1 MTIRSEFEYGILRLT
16 IDRPAQRNAF
26 NADMFDQLAGELD
39 AARQNDKVRVVLLKG
54 STGLFSAGADVRESL
69 NAPETIDAAAGRLFE
84 TLRSFPKP
92 IVAEVA
98 GPAVGDAF
106 TILLY
111 CDLVYASDKALF
123 SVPSVALGRT
133 PRFGTAALVF
143 GSAGAARAAEKLLL
157 CEPISADDALAM
169 RLISA
174 VVPEDDL
181 VKVVAAKVARL
192 AVLPPQAVAATK
204 SLLRDARNGWL
215 TAQIENA
222 RGGLSPSGGFARS
235 QGSALRLRRRP
246 QAGLRRDGRLI
257 PFGAFRT
264 TSDAPKKGIQPS
276 PLCCVFTTFLHD
288 GLPCRPFSF
297 LARPLLS

>member
-39 AARQNDKVRVVLLKG
+39 AARQNDKVRVVLFKG

-157 CEPISADDALAM
+157 CEPISADEALAM
-169 RLISA
+169 RLIAA

-215 TAQIENA
+215 SAQIENEEA
-222 RGGLSPSGGFARS
+222 VYRRQAASPEAQEALSAFLEGRKPVFS
-235 QGSALRLRRRP
+235 SAE
-246 QAGLRRDGRLI
+246 D
-257 PFGAFRT
+257 
-264 TSDAPKKGIQPS
+264 
-276 PLCCVFTTFLHD
+276 
-288 GLPCRPFSF
+288 
-297 LARPLLS
+297 

>member
-143 GSAGAARAAEKLLL
+143 GSAGRGK
-157 CEPISADDALAM
+157 ALAV
-169 RLISA
+169 RTHFRGRCARHAPHFSGR
-174 VVPEDDL
+174 PRGRPREGGRRQGCPSRRP
-181 VKVVAAKVARL
+181 AAA
-192 AVLPPQAVAATK
+192 
-204 SLLRDARNGWL
+204 G
-215 TAQIENA
+215 
-222 RGGLSPSGGFARS
+222 
-235 QGSALRLRRRP
+235 RRRHEESS
-246 QAGLRRDGRLI
+246 ARR
-257 PFGAFRT
+257 
-264 TSDAPKKGIQPS
+264 PKR
-276 PLCCVFTTFLHD
+276 VAY
-288 GLPCRPFSF
+288 RPD
-297 LARPLLS
+297 

>member
-181 VKVVAAKVARL
+181 VKVVAAKVAC
-192 AVLPPQAVAATK
+192 
-204 SLLRDARNGWL
+204 
-215 TAQIENA
+215 
-222 RGGLSPSGGFARS
+222 
-235 QGSALRLRRRP
+235 RRRP
-246 QAGLRRDGRLI
+246 SPPRRVFCATPETGGLPPRLKTKRRSIAVRRLRPKPRKRFPPSSKVASRSSPRRKIDRFRCIPHHIGRTEEGRKSLSSLVH
-257 PFGAFRT
+257 F
-264 TSDAPKKGIQPS
+264 
-276 PLCCVFTTFLHD
+276 HD
-288 GLPCRPFSF
+288 GLSCRPFSF

>member
-84 TLRSFPKP
+84 TLRSFPK
-92 IVAEVA
+92 
-98 GPAVGDAF
+98 AF

-215 TAQIENA
+215 TAQIENEEA
-222 RGGLSPSGGFARS
+222 VYRRQAASPEAKEALSAFVEGRKPVFA
-235 QGSALRLRRRP
+235 ATE
-246 QAGLRRDGRLI
+246 D
-257 PFGAFRT
+257 
-264 TSDAPKKGIQPS
+264 
-276 PLCCVFTTFLHD
+276 
-288 GLPCRPFSF
+288 
-297 LARPLLS
+297 

>member
-204 SLLRDARNGWL
+204 KPKEEKKEVVDGDARNGWL
-215 TAQIENA
+215 TAQIENEEA
-222 RGGLSPSGGFARS
+222 VYRRQAASPEAKEALSAFVEGRKPVFA
-235 QGSALRLRRRP
+235 ATE
-246 QAGLRRDGRLI
+246 D
-257 PFGAFRT
+257 
-264 TSDAPKKGIQPS
+264 
-276 PLCCVFTTFLHD
+276 
-288 GLPCRPFSF
+288 
-297 LARPLLS
+297 

>member
-69 NAPETIDAAAGRLFE
+69 NAPETE

-215 TAQIENA
+215 TAQIENEEA
-222 RGGLSPSGGFARS
+222 VYRRQAASPEAKEALSAFVEGRKPVFA
-235 QGSALRLRRRP
+235 ATE
-246 QAGLRRDGRLI
+246 D
-257 PFGAFRT
+257 
-264 TSDAPKKGIQPS
+264 
-276 PLCCVFTTFLHD
+276 
-288 GLPCRPFSF
+288 
-297 LARPLLS
+297 